1 MSKITINLHYK
12 QKNFIHEYNSNDIE
26 NINND
31 IHNFIKNNNHSEYD
45 YYLSGD
51 YGDYIP
57 GIYNK
62 KNYIYEKLQSIIF
75 NTKDTS
81 TYYINFYDNSSK
93 NNTFIPFH
101 NLPQYKFI
109 IYKK

>member
-51 YGDYIP
+51 YGD
-57 GIYNK
+57 
-62 KNYIYEKLQSIIF
+62 
-75 NTKDTS
+75 
-81 TYYINFYDNSSK
+81 
-93 NNTFIPFH
+93 
-101 NLPQYKFI
+101 
-109 IYKK
+109 